1 MKTCRI
7 PTPALLAVVEGR
19 LSGDAGGSYI
29 LIRPQLQPGHWRESS
44 GWRLERRL
52 LTPEPVTKL
61 NQAHF
66 NFILRTRHRPIGQRL
81 RF

>member
-29 LIRPQLQPGHWRESS
+29 LIRPSHGPG
-44 GWRLERRL
+44 LEREL
-52 LTPEPVTKL
+52 WLET
-61 NQAHF
+61 
-66 NFILRTRHRPIGQRL
+66 GDS
-81 RF
+81 